1 MQFFRATVKGLKSD
15 EDLETILTLRI
26 PGLDYD
32 KVSSIGKRTKQVLVI
47 GVFTEDEFLE
57 FDCKQAFHKEEG
69 DDE

>member
-47 GVFTEDEFLE
+47 GVFTEDEFLR
-57 FDCKQAFHKEEG
+57 FDCQQAFQE
-69 DDE
+69 DDDGE

>member
-15 EDLETILTLRI
+15 EDLETVITLRV
-26 PGLDYD
+26 PGSDYD

-47 GVFTEDEFLE
+47 GVFTEDEFLRV
-57 FDCKQAFHKEEG
+57 DQQAFQEDD